1 VMEVTETYQCEGV
14 HMSHDKPAAPTSQDQ
29 RNWGTPD
36 PRDGAA
42 YPDPNSTSPA
52 QWAWEL
58 LRRRADFRKA
68 WIEIAEPFCD
78 PKTGE
83 PDEARILR
91 AMDTDPFCDPKTGYI
106 RTDVTLPPYIKLR
119 SPDGSNFE
127 VVHPLKELAD
137 RFDLQLG
144 PQGRL
149 DPRRDERPGFLT
161 NVVRAHPWGN
171 TDAYGPTVVKTKLEH
186 CEVLIRFNVA
196 HPLDMQLEQAKS
208 MLEHYARRAKSEPA
222 DRRPRW
228 DMFPLYLRVLDA
240 EAAGM
245 SDAEAAKI
253 LFPNATNVHPE
264 YYGSQHV
271 RNARK
276 AAKRWQSEYLF
287 VACAS

>member
-1 VMEVTETYQCEGV
+1 
-14 HMSHDKPAAPTSQDQ
+14 MSHDKPAAPTSKDQ
-29 RNWGTPD
+29 RDWGTPD

-58 LRRRADFRKA
+58 LRRREDFRKA

-186 CEVLIRFNVA
+186 CEILIRFNVA
-196 HPLDMQLEQAKS
+196 HPLDMQLEQARS
-208 MLEHYARRAKSEPA
+208 ILEHYARRAKSEPA

>member
-1 VMEVTETYQCEGV
+1 VMEVTETYRCEGV

-83 PDEARILR
+83 PDEARIMR
-91 AMDTDPFCDPKTGYI
+91 AQNLELYVDSRGYV
-106 RTDVTLPPYIKLR
+106 RTDVMLPPYVKL
-119 SPDGSNFE
+119 SPDGKKLSMT
-127 VVHPLKELAD
+127 HPLKELAD

-196 HPLDMQLEQAKS
+196 HPLDMQLEQARS

>member
-1 VMEVTETYQCEGV
+1 MSPLFQCEGITLPQ
-14 HMSHDKPAAPTSQDQ
+14 DKSGATASQDQ
-29 RNWGTPD
+29 RDWGTPD

-42 YPDPNSTSPA
+42 YPDPNLTSPA

-83 PDEARILR
+83 PDEARIMR
-91 AMDTDPFCDPKTGYI
+91 AQNLELYVDSRGYV
-106 RTDVTLPPYIKLR
+106 RTDVMLPPYVKL
-119 SPDGSNFE
+119 SPDGKKLSMT
-127 VVHPLKELAD
+127 HPLKELAD

-245 SDAEAAKI
+245 LNAEAAKI